1 MQQATFANIIGPDI
15 NEFRGEVNY
24 ALLATKTNYCYVRG
38 SSSGTGR
45 FRVDRRFFEYV
56 RGLRSVGILSGAYH
70 YAVPSTDLTTADAQ
84 CDDFIRVLQ
93 EAYGPGNFGDL
104 FPVVDIESPQDKSI
118 STDNLLDWVDR
129 FRKRFERRTRRRL
142 MIYTGLFFIQL
153 YNNFR
158 HSTKGYI
165 LSNMPLWIAMYKE
178 IPSNP
183 PFPPDAGGWTRWR
196 LWQYTESGTMAGVNP
211 PVDLNYGPTNLDYL
225 KPPVAV
231 KNFKAY
237 PRKNEIV
244 LSWSKNPDVDLNG
257 YNIFINSN
265 YVTTVSK
272 NTTSYTLKLAKTP
285 RPNERYEMT
294 IEAFDVDGD
303 FSPTRAKAQVT
314 FRSDD
319 IKYDDV
325 EDTMVKDRLTQ
336 NNINKNTGSPKVNT
350 KKKYKDP
357 VDNMQR
363 EFISKQSDRTEF
375 FGQEEDFDF
384 YSLPTEDLDEKEFN
398 EYNFEEDQQIDMD
411 NVNPN
416 IRYREIE
423 GNFNQYEIKPVFK
436 YYLDEEDEEFDEF
449 DELNDLDDLDEFN
462 AVPVFGNNTDD
473 LNEDDYDLSYED
485 EDYYREDDLYEYDDK
500 LTTEDYNTFN
510 DQNFGDYNLM
520 INPKYN
526 KYIKDNRQENNTK
539 VWEQESDNKEEE
551 FENKKEDSLEKPI
564 FQTSSLSDEEENN
577 DKDDN
582 FIVFNN
588 DVEDKMRYRRVV
600 ENQIDSRNKKC
611 KKCKKYK
618 KSKKYC
624 YNCKHYNNQYGLESY
639 SHDKDEHHHDYE
651 KHNDDYLYHPN
662 YLPNDHHKNK
672 KKKKHHRDY

>member
-24 ALLATKTNYCYVRG
+24 ALLATKTSYCYVRG

-314 FRSDD
+314 FRSAD

-336 NNINKNTGSPKVNT
+336 NNINKNTVSPRVT
-350 KKKYKDP
+350 TRKKYEDP

-375 FGQEEDFDF
+375 FGQEEEFDF

-416 IRYREIE
+416 VKYREIE
-423 GNFNQYEIKPVFK
+423 GDFNQYEIKPVFK

-449 DELNDLDDLDEFN
+449 DELDDLDEFN
-462 AVPVFGNNTDD
+462 TVPVFSDNTDD
-473 LNEDDYDLSYED
+473 LNEDNYDINYED
-485 EDYYREDDLYEYDDK
+485 EAYYREDDLYEYDDK
-500 LTTEDYNTFN
+500 LTTEEYNTFN
-510 DQNFGDYNLM
+510 EQNFGDYNLM

-526 KYIKDNRQENNTK
+526 KYIKDNRQESNTK
-539 VWEQESDNKEEE
+539 AWEEESYNEEEE
-551 FENKKEDSLEKPI
+551 FENKKEESLEKPI
-564 FQTSSLSDEEENN
+564 FQTSSLSDEEENK
-577 DKDDN
+577 DKDNN

-624 YNCKHYNNQYGLESY
+624 YNCKHYNNQYGFQSY